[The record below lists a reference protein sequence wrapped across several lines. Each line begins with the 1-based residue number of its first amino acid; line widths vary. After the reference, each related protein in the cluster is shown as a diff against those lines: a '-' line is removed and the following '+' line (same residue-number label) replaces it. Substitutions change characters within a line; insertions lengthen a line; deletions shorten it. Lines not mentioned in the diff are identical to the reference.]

1 VRCWTAAALVGCFL
15 VAARDRQIAALRGTR
30 WGWVIGMADRD
41 AKVAVVAGFGEGRRP
56 DGGNNAECITA
67 SVSVSL
73 EQHLFSLLFQS
84 LSFPASG
91 LLFCSLEDCRWLGAI
106 SGSLVD
112 LSS

>member
-1 VRCWTAAALVGCFL
+1 MTR
-15 VAARDRQIAALRGTR
+15 AREEHDGELG
-30 WGWVIGMADRD
+30 VIGMADRD
-41 AKVAVVAGFGEGRRP
+41 AKFAVVAGLARGRRP

-67 SVSVSL
+67 SISVSL

-91 LLFCSLEDCRWLGAI
+91 LLFCSLEDCRRLGAI